1 MATEREVEQEIEIE
15 RGEWWEDGD
24 AMLDRMQ
31 KMRNKAER
39 SSQDWMNQAT
49 ECYRFVAGK
58 QWDDTDVSL
67 LEQSRRPVITFN
79 RIGPII
85 NAICGQQ
92 VANRQETRYLPAEPN
107 DIGFSEAFNEAVKW
121 ARDRCDAEDEESQA
135 FRDMVITGLGWTF
148 TRMEFDEDPQGMI
161 VEDRRDPRRMKW
173 DPGSRKKNLA
183 DARWVMCDYW
193 YTRDEINE
201 LWPDVEDLDIAP
213 ENSSS
218 APEGEGQ
225 TEVSLLVDDRV
236 IAVRMG
242 VITHR

>member
-92 VANRQETRYLPAEPN
+92 VANRQEKK
-107 DIGFSEAFNEAVKW
+107 I
-121 ARDRCDAEDEESQA
+121 
-135 FRDMVITGLGWTF
+135 
-148 TRMEFDEDPQGMI
+148 
-161 VEDRRDPRRMKW
+161 
-173 DPGSRKKNLA
+173 RK
-183 DARWVMCDYW
+183 C
-193 YTRDEINE
+193 
-201 LWPDVEDLDIAP
+201 
-213 ENSSS
+213 
-218 APEGEGQ
+218 
-225 TEVSLLVDDRV
+225 
-236 IAVRMG
+236 
-242 VITHR
+242 